1 MTGPDVGYDVAGLE
15 SAATGQDAAA
25 ESATGLARGLSR
37 IVVSAAD
44 LGRVPAVARL
54 VAAAQAARDAQAAGA
69 HAESQRRADLAGR
82 ARTNAHM
89 GSMLTSDTTTI
100 AGGATP
106 GAVDQG
112 GTVPFGDGTAI
123 LGD

>member
-1 MTGPDVGYDVAGLE
+1 MTGPDFGYDVAGLE
-15 SAATGQDAAA
+15 SAATGQDGAAA
-25 ESATGLARGLSR
+25 SATGLAQGLSR

-44 LGRVPAVARL
+44 LGRVPAVTRF
-54 VAAAQAARDAQAAGA
+54 VAAAQAARDAQTTGA
-69 HAESQRRADLAGR
+69 RAESQRRADLAGR

-89 GSMLTSDTTTI
+89 ASMLTTDTTSI

-106 GAVDQG
+106 GAVDRGQ
-112 GTVPFGDGTAI
+112 TVPFGDGTAI